1 MINSTLIIGNG
12 FDLNL
17 GLKTSYKD
25 FLNSEEFQVL
35 LEKEN
40 VLADHLYKKS
50 EIKLWIDL
58 ELELI
63 DFSMNL
69 YDNKEVTTNFRREFQ
84 TVVEQFTK
92 YINNLNYDNLN
103 TNSDAIKVI
112 KDFLNNESTHNK
124 KIINFN
130 YSKSLEIVLKHIGLS
145 YDNIEKLEIRAHGNA
160 EEKKIILGVHDN
172 SNVRED
178 HTFLLKSSFSYYT
191 KSQEVFNAIEY
202 SQNLSIFGYS
212 MGLTDEMYFKEVFS
226 KIPLSNGA
234 FSLNLYAYNTEAYEE
249 IIKRIRALT
258 NNRLTDFRSRSNFN
272 TRILKIN

>member
-17 GLKTSYKD
+17 GLETSYRD
-25 FLNSEEFQVL
+25 FLNSGEFQIL

-40 VLADHLYKKS
+40 VLAVHLNKKS
-50 EIKLWIDL
+50 EIELWIDL

-69 YDNKEVTTNFRREFQ
+69 YDHKEVTTNFRREFQ
-84 TVVEQFTK
+84 AVVKQYTK

-145 YDNIEKLEIRAHGNA
+145 YENIEKLENRAHGNA
-160 EEKKIILGVHDN
+160 EDKKIILGVHDN
-172 SNVRED
+172 SNIRED
-178 HTFLLKSSFSYYT
+178 HSFLLKSSFSHYT

-226 KIPLSNGA
+226 KIPLSKGT
-234 FSLNLYAYNTEAYEE
+234 FSLNLFAYNTEAYEE
-249 IIKRIRALT
+249 IIKRIRTLT
-258 NNRLTDFRSRSNFN
+258 NNRLTDLRSRSNFN
-272 TRILKIN
+272 PRILN